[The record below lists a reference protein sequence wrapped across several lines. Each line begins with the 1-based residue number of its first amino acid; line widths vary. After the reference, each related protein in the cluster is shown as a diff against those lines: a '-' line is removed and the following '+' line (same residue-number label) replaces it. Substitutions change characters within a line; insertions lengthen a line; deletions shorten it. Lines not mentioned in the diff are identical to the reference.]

1 MNHHPYPTDVRD
13 CQWELIADLVPD
25 AKPGGRPR
33 KWSSRALVNAV
44 FYMLRAGCAWR
55 LLPHDFPPWPTVYRY
70 FRRWQADGTW
80 DRLHAVLHAGLRAGD
95 GRAEEPS
102 AAIIDS
108 QSVKTTARGGVRGYD
123 AGKKVAGRKR
133 HILVD
138 TLGLLLTVL
147 VTAADVSD
155 ADGGVQLLARLAERA
170 PRLELIW
177 GDSKYGGRFR
187 DAAKTQRGWRVETV
201 TRPAE
206 AVGFQVLPRRWVVE
220 RTFGWFGRY
229 RRLVRD
235 YEYRTDVSETMI
247 KTSMVHLM
255 LNRC

>member
-1 MNHHPYPTDVRD
+1 MTSKPYPTDVTD
-13 CQWELIADLVPD
+13 HQWELLANLIPD

-33 KWSSRALVNAV
+33 KWSPRALLNAIC
-44 FYMLRAGCAWR
+44 YLLRAGCAWR
-55 LLPHDFPPWPTVYRY
+55 LLPHDFPPWATVYRY

-80 DRLHAVLHAGLRAGD
+80 DRLHRVLHLGLRGSED
-95 GRAEEPS
+95 REEEPS

-108 QSVKTTARGGVRGYD
+108 QSVKTTARGGESGFD
-123 AGKKVAGRKR
+123 AAKNVKGRKR

-138 TLGLLLTVL
+138 TLGLLLAVV
-147 VTAADVSD
+147 VTAADVQD
-155 ADGGVQLLARLAERA
+155 ADGGARLLARVRERL

-187 DAAKTQRGWRVETV
+187 EQAHTERGWRVETV
-201 TRPAE
+201 TRPAGT
-206 AVGFQVLPRRWVVE
+206 VGFQVLPRRWVVE

-229 RRLVRD
+229 RRLSKD

-247 KTSMVHLM
+247 KTAMTHLM